1 MKKLIF
7 IPKNYNEAIQ
17 LKDYYDGVILSM
29 DNLSI
34 NYPVFTMDEI
44 IDLTQK
50 LNDKEIFIN
59 LNKNMHNSDIDNL
72 KQTINILEK
81 LNIKGILFYDL
92 SIPNIKPNIDLVWSQ
107 CHMTTNKET
116 CNYWY
121 KRGVKY
127 TFLSNEITLNE
138 IKEIKENTNS
148 ELMIQVFGYIPIF
161 TSKRN
166 LVKNYKKTFNL
177 KENSK
182 INYIKHEN
190 DLYPIVDDKQTVVY
204 NKNIQNLIEELKQLE
219 NININ
224 YFIINSFEIENIKE
238 VLENFK
244 NGKIFKIDNEGKG
257 FLYEETIY
265 KVKKWRNQNY

>member
-7 IPKNYNEAIQ
+7 IPKNYNEAIE

-72 KQTINILEK
+72 KQTINVLET

-148 ELMIQVFGYIPIF
+148 ELMVQVFGYIPIF

-177 KENSK
+177 KDNSK

-224 YFIINSFEIENIKE
+224 YFVINSFEIENIKE

-265 KVKKWRNQNY
+265 KVKK